1 MTEIDRKSLT
11 WYDIR
16 SRYKF
21 MQKQRHKAQS
31 QRKFVEIIM
40 FYIGCHLSVSDGYAA
55 MGKTALSIGA
65 NTFQYF
71 TRNPRGR
78 GFKRPDAE
86 DIAAL
91 TAFIQEHN
99 FAPPLA
105 HAPYTLNPASEVDR
119 IRDYTRE
126 AMAEDISV
134 LEEIPGALYNFH
146 PGAHVG
152 IGADAGI
159 ANVAQTLNI
168 VMKEGQ
174 RTTLLIETMAGKGT
188 ELGRNFEEVRGIID
202 GVDPALRPHVGVCL
216 DTCHVSDGGYDIA
229 GEPDAVLEEFDRIIG
244 IDRLR
249 AVHLNDSKNPVGA
262 AKDRHE
268 KIGEG
273 FLGLA
278 GITKI
283 INHPMLRDLP
293 FYLETPN
300 DLDGYAQEIA
310 LLRSQR
316 AEE

>member
-1 MTEIDRKSLT
+1 
-11 WYDIR
+11 
-16 SRYKF
+16 
-21 MQKQRHKAQS
+21 
-31 QRKFVEIIM
+31 M

-55 MGKTALSIGA
+55 MGKTAFSIGA

-78 GFKRPDAE
+78 GFKRPDAADVAE
-86 DIAAL
+86 L
-91 TAFIQEHN
+91 VSFIKTHD

-152 IGADAGI
+152 IGVEAGI
-159 ANVAQTLNI
+159 ANIAATLNAVI
-168 VMKEGQ
+168 TPGQ
-174 RTTLLIETMAGKGT
+174 STTLLIETMAGKGT
-188 ELGRNFEEVRGIID
+188 ELGRTFEEVRAIID
-202 GVDPALRPHVGVCL
+202 SVDASVRPHVGVCL
-216 DTCHVSDGGYDIA
+216 HPCHISDGGYDIA
-229 GEPDAVLEEFDRIIG
+229 GETDAVLEHFDHTIG
-244 IDRLR
+244 IQLLR

-278 GITKI
+278 GITNI
-283 INHPMLRDLP
+283 INHPLLRNLP

-300 DLDGYAQEIA
+300 ELDGYAREIA

-316 AEE
+316 TESKG